1 MKDNKLYL
9 VRVIYKDMILSMG
22 TGDLEL
28 VNEFNTLKEARECF
42 NKIKKDKNGFSN
54 FRQSDTLETWIL
66 KENDWD
72 NPIDVYYY

>member
-1 MKDNKLYL
+1 MKRYQVLQGK
-9 VRVIYKDMILSMG
+9 ISSMG

-28 VNEFNTLKEARECF
+28 VNEFNTLKEAREYF
-42 NKIKKDKNGFSN
+42 NKIKKDKNGFSSY
-54 FRQSDTLETWIL
+54 RQSDTLETWIL